1 MLVPKVVARLA
12 WAVTGAAAHRPRA
25 GRTPALVVVTGL
37 LVGVGVAHGPL
48 AAHARGS
55 SAPSR
60 LTARADANA
69 VHLRWRA
76 PARGRVAAYRLERS
90 GRPIARV
97 GRKRRSY
104 TDTRVRPGRAYG
116 YVVRALGRAGTRS
129 RASRTVW
136 VTVPA
141 PAAGVLPTGVAT
153 PPVAPAMSAGES
165 TAPTADLPGWRHVF
179 ADDFSVPTQT
189 FPGSAYAAA
198 WWAYPSGWTDTSG
211 SVGRPAAERGH
222 YDCAKT
228 CSVTSGVLTLSLHS
242 EAGTPYVAAPVPRL
256 PGSSGGVDSTP
267 SGQLYGRYSVRFRAT
282 VNGPGYKTAWLLW
295 PDSGDWPR
303 DGEIDYPE
311 GSLDGGFAGFVHH
324 QGATSGSDQTRIPSS
339 GSAGGYAP
347 WHEATI
353 EWSPGKVEFF
363 LDGASIGATTARVP
377 ATSMHWVLQSETE
390 VTATPTPDTST
401 AVIEI
406 DWVSVW
412 KRA

>member
-1 MLVPKVVARLA
+1 MLVPKVAARLA
-12 WAVTGAAAHRPRA
+12 WAVAGAAAHRSRA
-25 GRTPALVVVTGL
+25 ARIAALGVLIGL
-37 LVGVGVAHGPL
+37 LVGVGVAQRSP
-48 AAHARGS
+48 AAPTRAP

-76 PARGRVAAYRLERS
+76 PARGRVTRYRLER
-90 GRPIARV
+90 GGTPIARV
-97 GRKRRSY
+97 GRTRRSY
-104 TDTRVRPGRAYG
+104 TDGRVRPGRAYG

-129 RASRTVW
+129 RASRAVW

-141 PAAGVLPTGVAT
+141 PAAGALPTGVSA
-153 PPVAPAMSAGES
+153 PAVAPAVSPTGS
-165 TAPTADLPGWRHVF
+165 NAPTADLPGWRHVF

-228 CSVTSGVLTLSLHS
+228 CSVSSGLLTLNLHS

-295 PDSGDWPR
+295 PDSGNWPR

-324 QGATSGSDQTRIPSS
+324 QGATSGSDQTRVPSS
-339 GSAGGYAP
+339 GSAGGYAA

-353 EWSPGKVEFF
+353 EWSPGRVEFL
-363 LDGASIGATTARVP
+363 LDGASIGAVTARVP